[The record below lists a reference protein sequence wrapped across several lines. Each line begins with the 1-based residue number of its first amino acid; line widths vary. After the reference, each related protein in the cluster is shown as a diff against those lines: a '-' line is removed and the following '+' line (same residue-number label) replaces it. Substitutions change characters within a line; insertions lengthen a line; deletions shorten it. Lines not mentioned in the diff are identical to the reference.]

1 MYTLHS
7 SSTTLLAFSN
17 WPPRYL
23 SEFLFGGP
31 VAGPVIYYL
40 FEILFAGQFGG
51 QFAGQLPGQLSI
63 IFLKSC
69 SRASSRASYLIS
81 FRILGA
87 SSRSGQLL
95 KASRVFVFL
104 NDCWMQGLLGM
115 ILRTSTVRSL
125 LSGKSFLLTHCH
137 QIYIRKEISRPGFLD
152 VSR

>member
-1 MYTLHS
+1 MGTAHVAEELGLCSHGHACQAGAWGRHHRVMPWLCLGIGH
-7 SSTTLLAFSN
+7 TLLAFSN

-40 FEILFAGQFGG
+40 FEILFVGQFGG

-95 KASRVFVFL
+95 KASRVLEFSTLVL
-104 NDCWMQGLLGM
+104 NLA
-115 ILRTSTVRSL
+115 
-125 LSGKSFLLTHCH
+125 
-137 QIYIRKEISRPGFLD
+137 
-152 VSR
+152 